1 MRSLSE
7 ERRIVL
13 WRRAIFLF
21 RKFTGS
27 EGPFHKAGFREF
39 RIEQKIVGL
48 GESKPDIISWR
59 SDGGGGD
66 QSVLIVELTLN
77 AEKPK
82 HDQLMRYLSL
92 KPNQMNPLGITMG
105 GTPDIVVGVPERTD
119 ADPDFCHVVLG
130 DSLSCEWQGR
140 LHDGLLVE
148 SLNDSVGM
156 DLIHAPS
163 TPFSIVPESKFMEI
177 RRGIAPIIMQRFAPS
192 GGSFTAESVADEA
205 LDILGE
211 HMDSR
216 VRNELVKS
224 VAVQIGILR
233 DKYLK
238 GYIESE
244 GDVFVLTEKGMAV
257 HSSPQSMAKVSSQI
271 GAWMYEKR
279 IETYL
284 DDFIDADDRV
294 G

>member
-1 MRSLSE
+1 MSE

-21 RKFTGS
+21 RRFTGS

-48 GESKPDIISWR
+48 GESKPDIVSWR
-59 SDGGGGD
+59 SYGEGGD

-82 HDQLMRYLSL
+82 HDQLTRYLSL
-92 KPNQMNPLGITMG
+92 RPNQMNPLGITMG
-105 GTPDIVVGVPERTD
+105 GTPDVVVGVPERTD

-130 DSLSCEWQGR
+130 DSLSCEGLDR
-140 LHDGLLVE
+140 LHDDLLVE
-148 SLNDSVGM
+148 SLDDSVGM
-156 DLIHAPS
+156 DLSRVPS

-177 RRGIAPIIMQRFAPS
+177 RRGIAPIIMRMFVPS

-205 LDILGE
+205 LDILRE

-216 VRNELVKS
+216 VRNEIVKS
-224 VAVQIGILR
+224 AGVQIKILA

-238 GYIESE
+238 AYIRTE
-244 GDVFVLTEKGMAV
+244 GDLFVLTDKGMAV
-257 HSSPQSMAKVSSQI
+257 HGNPQSMAKVSGQI
-271 GAWMYEKR
+271 GAWMNEKR
-279 IETYL
+279 IESYL